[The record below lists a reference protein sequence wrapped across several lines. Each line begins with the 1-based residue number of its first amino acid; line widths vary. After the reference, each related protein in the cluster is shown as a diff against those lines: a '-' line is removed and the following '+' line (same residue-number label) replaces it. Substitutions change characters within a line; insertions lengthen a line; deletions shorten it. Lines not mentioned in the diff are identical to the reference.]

1 MTAEDRYRDDII
13 FHNLVD
19 NLELLVSQGVVTPS
33 ELRIAVILA
42 ATHYEMR
49 RTDIRTDTGWFIDN
63 YGVKRTIMED
73 IRNVKK
79 VC

>member
-1 MTAEDRYRDDII
+1 MTTEDRYRNDPI

-19 NLELLVSQGVVTPS
+19 HLELLVSQGEFTPS

-49 RTDIRTDTGWFIDN
+49 STGTGWFIDK
-63 YGVKRTIMED
+63 YGVKRTIMKEV
-73 IRNVKK
+73 RNVKK
-79 VC
+79 M